1 MVAKLTDVLAVI
13 GILALEGIDVV
24 VSFVANVVVVVVFG
38 IVIELTTER
47 VVIADIDTDAVVLAV
62 VALVVTLDEVVE
74 GVVIPVVRV
83 IVAGLSVLGLVVAG
97 IIVIFCTG
105 TLAVDSSAAAVMFSV
120 CAVAAGLVVAF
131 VGFVVVIADV
141 IAGDS
146 ADIVDAVTLVEPTE
160 VVLSSAKV
168 KCNY

>member
-1 MVAKLTDVLAVI
+1 MVTKLTDVLAVI
-13 GILALEGIDVV
+13 GILALEGINVV

-47 VVIADIDTDAVVLAV
+47 VVIADIDTYAVVLAV

-74 GVVIPVVRV
+74 GVVMPVVRV
-83 IVAGLSVLGLVVAG
+83 IVAALSVLGLVVAD
-97 IIVIFCTG
+97 IIVIFSTG

-120 CAVAAGLVVAF
+120 CIVAAGLDVAF

-160 VVLSSAKV
+160 IVLFSAKV

>member
-1 MVAKLTDVLAVI
+1 MAKLTDVIGVMAV
-13 GILALEGIDVV
+13 EGIAVV

-38 IVIELTTER
+38 LVAELTEVR
-47 VVIADIDTDAVVLAV
+47 VVIADIDAVVLAV
-62 VALVVTLDEVVE
+62 VALMVTLDEVVE

-83 IVAGLSVLGLVVAG
+83 IVACLSVLGLVVAG
-97 IIVIFCTG
+97 IIVIFSTG

-146 ADIVDAVTLVEPTE
+146 ADIVDAVTLFEPTE
-160 VVLSSAKV
+160 VALSSTKV

>member
-1 MVAKLTDVLAVI
+1 MVTKLTDVLAVI
-13 GILALEGIDVV
+13 GILALAGIDVV

-38 IVIELTTER
+38 FVAELTTER
-47 VVIADIDTDAVVLAV
+47 VVIADIDTYAVVLAV

-74 GVVIPVVRV
+74 GIVIPVVRV
-83 IVAGLSVLGLVVAG
+83 IVTGLSVLGLVVADM
-97 IIVIFCTG
+97 IVIFSTG
-105 TLAVDSSAAAVMFSV
+105 TLAVDSSAAAVVFSV
-120 CAVAAGLVVAF
+120 CAVAAGLAVAF
-131 VGFVVVIADV
+131 VSFVVIIDDV
-141 IAGDS
+141 IASDS

>member
-1 MVAKLTDVLAVI
+1 MVAKLTDVI
-13 GILALEGIDVV
+13 GVLALKGIDVV

-38 IVIELTTER
+38 FVIELTTER
-47 VVIADIDTDAVVLAV
+47 VVIADIDSDAVVLAV

-74 GVVIPVVRV
+74 GVIPVVRV
-83 IVAGLSVLGLVVAG
+83 IVAGLSVLGLVVADM
-97 IIVIFCTG
+97 IVIFSTG

-120 CAVAAGLVVAF
+120 CAVAAGLDVAF

-160 VVLSSAKV
+160 IVLFSAKV